1 MNNKIKATLSV
12 TNVLNG
18 KSFNRAFLCIGEK
31 QALKFAELSYKQNP
45 DCVIIVSSLEGQFFH
60 VFPPVN
66 MDKDLT
72 LVEEGKMEFDDY
84 FEKWVGAQKPKKAR
98 KEKPKRASDSEMFCQ
113 SAA

>member
-18 KSFNRAFLCIGEK
+18 KSFNRAFLCIEEK
-31 QALKFAELSYKQNP
+31 QALRVAEIENKLNP

-84 FEKWVGAQKPKKAR
+84 FEKWVGAQEPKKAR